1 MVDQSDT
8 FLREVDEELR
18 REQIHHFL
26 QRYGILIAAGA
37 LLLLAGIGGYKF
49 WDSRRLA
56 ATEAAGARFASALQ
70 VANAGKPDDV
80 LKQFEDLAKSSPS
93 GYKALA
99 ELQLAAAQI
108 KAGHPEAA
116 LPVYEAVTKA
126 TSLDPL
132 LRDFAALQ
140 AAMLRLDAADWTEM
154 KNRLTPLMSDSSA
167 WRAMARETLG
177 LSAYK
182 TGNTDEARK
191 LFEQVLSD
199 RLTPPSVSERAL
211 LMLALLTDAEVAKSA
226 AAPTK
231 PGDVD
236 KSGEPAKNAAGK
248 PAATPKK

>member
-1 MVDQSDT
+1 M
-8 FLREVDEELR
+8 
-18 REQIHHFL
+18 
-26 QRYGILIAAGA
+26 
-37 LLLLAGIGGYKF
+37 LLLSGIGGYKV
-49 WDSRRLA
+49 WDSRQVA
-56 ATEAAGARFASALQ
+56 ASEAAGARFTMAVQAAST
-70 VANAGKPDDV
+70 GKTDDA
-80 LKQFEDLAKSSPS
+80 LKQFADLATTSPT

-99 ELQLAAAQI
+99 QMQLAGAQV
-108 KAGHPEAA
+108 KGGKREEA
-116 LPVYEAVTKA
+116 LPIYEGLAKD
-126 TSLDPL
+126 SSIDPL
-132 LRDFAALQ
+132 MRDFATLQ

-226 AAPTK
+226 AVPTKPDDAAK
-231 PGDVD
+231 PGDVN
-236 KSGEPAKNAAGK
+236 KAGEPVKNGAGK